1 MELRHVISFYHTAK
15 LHSVSK
21 AARNL
26 ELGQPTITVH
36 LQQLEA
42 EFGITLFDRFKRPI
56 KLTSDG
62 AAFLQLVTPIVEAV
76 EALRT
81 HVDYP
86 ERRGSFVVG
95 AYPDLVM
102 HHLPRTIQSFLRL
115 YPEIK
120 IRLRAQPYLP
130 LVQLVKSGEVDLAL
144 CSRPP
149 ANDTSLQFL
158 QLFEYYLMLITPL
171 EHEPLEGRLIQLQ
184 DIASWP
190 LILFGQESSTRLMV
204 EQALRDQGVSY
215 NIILE
220 VDNTELIRR
229 YVEIG
234 MGVSICTDFAL
245 HVGVQDKVRVVG
257 LDHLFP
263 NSDIGICT
271 LKGKYQ
277 GRIVRTFIDALAEE
291 LSGFRSQLWDPR
303 SLEDQPAELGFE
315 NSNEL

>member
-15 LHSVSK
+15 FRSVSK
-21 AARNL
+21 AARHL
-26 ELGQPTITVH
+26 ELGQPTITLH
-36 LQQLEA
+36 LQRLEA
-42 EFGITLFDRFKRPI
+42 EFGITVFGRRRPLD
-56 KLTSDG
+56 LTRDG
-62 AAFLQLVTPIVEAV
+62 ATFLKLVTPIIESV
-76 EALRT
+76 EALKT
-81 HVDYP
+81 QVAYP

-102 HHLPRTIQSFLRL
+102 HHLPKAIQLFLRL

-120 IRLRAQPYLP
+120 IRLRSRPHLP
-130 LVQLVKSGEVDLAL
+130 LVQLVKAGEVDLAL

-158 QLFEYYLMLITPL
+158 QLFEYNLMLMTPL
-171 EHEPLEGRLIQLQ
+171 EQELPEGRLINLK

-190 LILFGQESSTRLMV
+190 LILFGRESSTRLMV
-204 EQALRDQGVSY
+204 ERALRDQGIRHK
-215 NIILE
+215 IIFEL
-220 VDNTELIRR
+220 DNTELIRR

-245 HVGVQDKVRVVG
+245 HPGDHDKVGVVG

-271 LKGKYQ
+271 LKGKYR
-277 GRIVRTFIDALAEE
+277 GRIVRNFIDALAEE
-291 LSGFRSQLWDPR
+291 LSGFRPQLGDLR
-303 SLEDQPAELGFE
+303 SLEDQPA
-315 NSNEL
+315 